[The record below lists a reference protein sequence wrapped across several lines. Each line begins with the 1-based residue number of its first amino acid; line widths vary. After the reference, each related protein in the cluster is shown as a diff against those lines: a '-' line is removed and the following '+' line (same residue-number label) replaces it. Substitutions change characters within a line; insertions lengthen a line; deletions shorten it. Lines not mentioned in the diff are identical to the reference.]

1 MLKILSVT
9 LLPFYMKYF
18 LLIPFTVLLFSCEKD
33 KAPEPVS
40 KSIPA
45 EKPKVEMVEETVDN
59 QEEIGKLS
67 FLALGDSYTIGE
79 GVSPKNRW
87 PDLLV
92 EQLKASGTEI
102 EKFETVARS
111 GWTTA
116 DLKLAIGT
124 RTFDTK
130 YDLVSLLIGVNNQ
143 YQGKSIELYQVEFKE
158 LLNIAIKLAG
168 GAKENVFVLSI
179 PDYSV
184 TPFADGRNKSKI
196 AEEIRMFN
204 AANKEICDQLE
215 VCYFDITPISQQAN
229 NNPDLLTGDNLHP
242 SGKMYAQWVELIL
255 PKVLLMVKE

>member
-1 MLKILSVT
+1 
-9 LLPFYMKYF
+9 MKYF
-18 LLIPFTVLLFSCEKD
+18 LLIPFTVLLFNCEKD
-33 KAPEPVS
+33 QTPEPIS
-40 KSIPA
+40 KTLPV
-45 EKPKVEMVEETVDN
+45 EKTKVEKVEEIAEN
-59 QEEIGKLS
+59 QEEDGRLS

-79 GVSPKNRW
+79 GVSQKNRW

-92 EQLKASGTEI
+92 EQLKTSGTEI
-102 EKFETVARS
+102 EKFEIVARS

-116 DLKLAIGT
+116 DLKLAIET
-124 RTFDTK
+124 RTFDRK

-143 YQGKSIELYQVEFKE
+143 YQGKSLALYQAEFKE
-158 LLNIAIKLAG
+158 LLKTAIKLAG

-184 TPFADGRNKSKI
+184 TPFADGSNKSKI

-204 AANKEICDQLE
+204 AANKGICDQLE
-215 VCYFDITPISQQAN
+215 VQYFNITPISQKAN

-255 PKVLLMVKE
+255 PKVILIVKK